1 MSFLKKIK
9 VLLIFI
15 LIKFFS
21 KLDKIIYLTRLN
33 KILTF
38 NFEQFFSYLL
48 LNSNHPN
55 RIHEISKKLKSSSF
69 WINKDKSNDIFF
81 IYANKTKKK
90 IFFIGDSQAEYL
102 SRTIND
108 DKDILS
114 FNSKS
119 LWLGP
124 SLVIGLN
131 SRAIVDQMI
140 NKISLFLNSKN
151 ENKMAILTLGTIDIR
166 AIFYEFIITK
176 TVKNEQELFM
186 LFKNG
191 LENFIKYLKPV
202 LKKKGFKKIGIIEI
216 FNADKKGLCPK
227 NYMEIKKI
235 KNKNPF
241 PTFGPKKKRELWTKK
256 TNEIIKELA
265 KKNMIHFISNQV
277 YSNYNNEKILKDGVH
292 LSSKKIVMKIN
303 ESIINITYK

>member
-9 VLLIFI
+9 TLVIFL

-21 KLDKIIYLTRLN
+21 KLDRIIYLTRIN
-33 KILTF
+33 KIIIF

-48 LNSNHPN
+48 LNSNHPS
-55 RIHEISKKLKSSSF
+55 RIHEISKKLKRANF
-69 WINKDKSNDIFF
+69 WTNKDKSNDIFF

-90 IFFIGDSQAEYL
+90 IYFIGDSQAEYL

-108 DKDILS
+108 YNDILS

-131 SRAIVDQMI
+131 SGAVVKQMI
-140 NKISLFLNSKN
+140 NKISLILNNKK
-151 ENKMAILTLGTIDIR
+151 ENKIAIITLGTIDIR

-176 TVKNEQELFM
+176 TVKNEKELFT
-186 LFKNG
+186 LFRSG
-191 LENFIKYLKPV
+191 LENFIKNLKPI

-235 KNKNPF
+235 KKRNPF
-241 PTFGPKKKRELWTKK
+241 PTFGSKRRRELWTIK
-256 TNEIIKELA
+256 TNKIIRELA
-265 KKNMIHFISNQV
+265 KKNMLHFISNQV
-277 YSNYNNEKILKDGVH
+277 NSNHNNEKILKDGVH
-292 LSSKKIVMKIN
+292 LSSKKIIVKIN
-303 ESIINITYK
+303 ESIINIGK